1 MGLLPEFSMKSYTLI
16 APAKI
21 NLHLEIIGIRP
32 DNYHEL
38 VMIMQT
44 VDLADRIE
52 VRSLTTDDIVLH
64 CGHPDVPLDK
74 TNLAYRAAELMQ
86 QEFPHAFA
94 KYGGVE
100 ITLHKHIPIAA
111 GLAGGSGNAAAVLV
125 GIDLLWDLGLTQG
138 DLQALGAR
146 LGSDVPFCISGGT
159 AIATGRGDLIAPL
172 PSLEGIYVV
181 LGKYRSL
188 EVSTPW
194 AYTTYRHQFEHDY
207 PTEPANLADRWR
219 SLSAQADASRT
230 ERESHRV
237 HSGDLVK
244 AIVARDAVKIGELLY
259 NDLEK
264 VVLPDY
270 PLVSQLRAEF
280 QRHPNLGTMMSGSG
294 PTVFSLA
301 NSLAQAEAIYHQVRA
316 TITDPDLE
324 LFVTQFCDRGV
335 RVI

>member
-1 MGLLPEFSMKSYTLI
+1 MKSIALI

-32 DNYHEL
+32 DHYHEL

-44 VDLADRIE
+44 IDLADRVE
-52 VRSLTTDDIVLH
+52 VRSLSTDNIILH
-64 CGHPDVPLDK
+64 CGHPQVPLDR

-86 QEFPHAFA
+86 QEFPAAFR

-125 GIDLLWDLGLTQG
+125 GIDLLWELGLTQA
-138 DLQALGAR
+138 DLQALGAK

-159 AIATGRGDLIAPL
+159 AIATGRGELISPL
-172 PSLEGIYVV
+172 PSIEGIYVV
-181 LGKYRSL
+181 LGKYQSL
-188 EVSTPW
+188 AVSTLW
-194 AYTTYRHQFEHDY
+194 AYGVYREAFGYEY
-207 PTEPANLADRWR
+207 ATKPINIA
-219 SLSAQADASRT
+219 
-230 ERESHRV
+230 ERSHRV
-237 HSGDLVK
+237 HSGALVR
-244 AIVARDAVKIGELLY
+244 AIVDRDPVKIGKLLY

-264 VVLPDY
+264 VVLPAY
-270 PLVSQLRAEF
+270 PLVAGLRAEF

-301 NSLAQAEAIYHQVRA
+301 NSRSQAEAIHHQVRSA
-316 TITDPDLE
+316 ITDPDLE
-324 LFVTQFCDRGV
+324 LFVAQFCDRG
-335 RVI
+335 IQIISN

>member
-1 MGLLPEFSMKSYTLI
+1 MKSYTLI

-21 NLHLEIIGIRP
+21 NLHLEILGIRP

-44 VDLADRIE
+44 IDLADRVEI
-52 VRSLTTDDIVLH
+52 RSHNTDDIILH
-64 CGHPDVPLDK
+64 CGHPKVPVDR

-86 QEFPHAFA
+86 QQFPDAFA
-94 KYGGVE
+94 RYGGVE

-125 GIDLLWDLGLTQG
+125 GIDLLWALGLTQPE
-138 DLQALGAR
+138 LQELGAK

-159 AIATGRGDLIAPL
+159 AIATGRGEMIAPL

-181 LGKYRSL
+181 LGKYQSL

-194 AYTTYRHQFEHDY
+194 AYASYREQFSHEY
-207 PTEPANLADRWR
+207 SLEPASLADR
-219 SLSAQADASRT
+219 
-230 ERESHRV
+230 SHHV
-237 HSGDLVK
+237 HSGALVQ
-244 AIVARDAVKIGELLY
+244 AIVAKDPVKIGKLLY

-264 VVLPDY
+264 VVLPAY
-270 PLVSQLRAEF
+270 PQVRQLRAEF
-280 QRHPNLGTMMSGSG
+280 QRHHNLGTMMSGSG

-301 NSLAQAEAIYHQVRA
+301 KSLEQAEAIYHQVR
-316 TITDPDLE
+316 TKIPDPDLE

-335 RVI
+335 QVI

>member
-1 MGLLPEFSMKSYTLI
+1 MKSYTLL

-21 NLHLEIIGIRP
+21 NLHLEILGIRP

-44 VDLADRIE
+44 IDLADRVE
-52 VRSLTTDDIVLH
+52 VKSHSIDEIVIH
-64 CGHPDVPLDK
+64 CGHPGVPLDR

-86 QEFPHAFA
+86 QQFPDAFA
-94 KYGGVE
+94 RYGGVE
-100 ITLHKHIPIAA
+100 ITLHKHIPISA

-125 GIDLLWDLGLTQG
+125 GIDLLWELGLTQS
-138 DLQALGAR
+138 DLHELGAK

-159 AIATGRGDLIAPL
+159 AIATGRGETIAPL

-181 LGKYRSL
+181 LGKYQSL

-194 AYTTYRHQFEHDY
+194 AYGSYREAFGHKY
-207 PTEPANLADRWR
+207 PQEPASLAAR
-219 SLSAQADASRT
+219 SHQ
-230 ERESHRV
+230 V
-237 HSGDLVK
+237 HSGALVQ
-244 AIVARDAVKIGELLY
+244 AIVAKDAVKIGKLLY

-264 VVLPDY
+264 VVLPAY
-270 PLVSQLRAEF
+270 PLVSQLRTEF
-280 QRHPNLGTMMSGSG
+280 QRHSNLGTMMSGSG

-301 NSLAQAEAIYHQVRA
+301 KSLAQAETIYHQVRA

-335 RVI
+335 RVV

>member
-1 MGLLPEFSMKSYTLI
+1 MKSYTLI

-21 NLHLEIIGIRP
+21 NLHLEILGIRP

-44 VDLADRIE
+44 VDLADRVEI
-52 VRSLTTDDIVLH
+52 RSLSTDNIILH
-64 CGHPDVPLDK
+64 CGHPNVPLDE

-86 QEFPHAFA
+86 REFPNAFLE
-94 KYGGVE
+94 YGGVE

-125 GIDLLWDLGLTQG
+125 GIDLLWELGLTQS
-138 DLQALGAR
+138 DLQGLGAK

-159 AIATGRGDLIAPL
+159 SIATGRGEVISPL

-181 LGKYRSL
+181 LGKYQSL

-194 AYTTYRHQFEHDY
+194 AYTTYRQEFGHKYAHD
-207 PTEPANLADRWR
+207 PD
-219 SLSAQADASRT
+219 SLV
-230 ERESHRV
+230 ERSHRV
-237 HSGDLVK
+237 HSGDLVR
-244 AIVARDAVKIGELLY
+244 AIVAKDTVKIGKLLY

-264 VVLPDY
+264 VVLPAY
-270 PLVSQLRAEF
+270 PLVSQLRTEF
-280 QRHPNLGTMMSGSG
+280 QHHPNLGTMMSGSG

-301 NSLAQAEAIYHQVRA
+301 KSREQADAIYHQVRA
-316 TITDPDLE
+316 AIPDPDLE

-335 RVI
+335 RVIN

>member
-1 MGLLPEFSMKSYTLI
+1 MKSYNLI

-21 NLHLEIIGIRP
+21 NLHLEILGIRP

-44 VDLADRIE
+44 IDLADRVELKASNSDEI
-52 VRSLTTDDIVLH
+52 ILH
-64 CGHPDVPLDK
+64 CGHPDVPLDE

-86 QEFPHAFA
+86 QEFPNAFG
-94 KYGGVE
+94 KHGGVE
-100 ITLHKHIPIAA
+100 ITLHKQIPIAA

-125 GIDLLWDLGLTQG
+125 GIDLMWELGLTQG
-138 DLQALGAR
+138 DLQKLGAR

-159 AIATGRGDLIAPL
+159 AIATGRGDVISPL

-194 AYTTYRHQFEHDY
+194 AYTTYRHLFEHEYAGDVDSLG
-207 PTEPANLADRWR
+207 NR
-219 SLSAQADASRT
+219 SHQI
-230 ERESHRV
+230 

-244 AIVARDAVKIGELLY
+244 AIVARDPVKIGKLLY

-270 PLVSQLRAEF
+270 PLVDRLRTEF
-280 QRHPNLGTMMSGSG
+280 QRYHNLGTMMSGSG

-301 NSLAQAEAIYHQVRA
+301 TSQEQAEILYHQVRA
-316 TITDPDLE
+316 AIPDLDLE
-324 LFVTQFCDRGV
+324 LFVAQFCDRGV
-335 RVI
+335 ALI

>member
-1 MGLLPEFSMKSYTLI
+1 MKSCTLI

-38 VMIMQT
+38 VMVMQT
-44 VDLADRIE
+44 IDLADRVE
-52 VRSLTTDDIVLH
+52 LKLLSTDEIILH
-64 CGHPDVPLDK
+64 CGHPNVPLDR

-86 QEFPHAFA
+86 QEFPDAFTE
-94 KYGGVE
+94 YGGVE

-125 GIDLLWDLGLTQG
+125 GIDLLWELGLTQG
-138 DLQALGAR
+138 DLQNLGAR

-159 AIATGRGDLIAPL
+159 AIATGRGDVISPL
-172 PSLEGIYVV
+172 PSLEGMSVV
-181 LGKYRSL
+181 LGKYQSL

-194 AYTTYRHQFEHDY
+194 AYTTYRHEFEHDY
-207 PTEPANLADRWR
+207 AQEVASFADR
-219 SLSAQADASRT
+219 
-230 ERESHRV
+230 SHHI
-237 HSGDLVK
+237 HSGALVR
-244 AIVARDAVKIGELLY
+244 AIVERDIVKIGKLLY

-264 VVLPDY
+264 VVLPAY
-270 PLVSQLRAEF
+270 PLVRQLRTEF

-301 NSLAQAEAIYHQVRA
+301 SSTAQAEKLYHQVRA
-316 TITDPDLE
+316 AIPDPDLE
-324 LFVTQFCDRGV
+324 LFVARFSDQGV

>member
-1 MGLLPEFSMKSYTLI
+1 MKSYTLI

-21 NLHLEIIGIRP
+21 NLHLEILGIRP

-44 VDLADRIE
+44 IDLADRIE
-52 VRSLTTDDIVLH
+52 LRSHNTDQIILH
-64 CGHPDVPLDK
+64 CGHPNIPLDR

-86 QEFPHAFA
+86 QQFPEAFA
-94 KYGGVE
+94 RYGGVE

-125 GIDLLWDLGLTQG
+125 GIDLLWELGLTQT
-138 DLQALGAR
+138 DLQALGAK

-159 AIATGRGDLIAPL
+159 AIATGRGDVIAPL

-181 LGKYRSL
+181 LGKYQSL

-194 AYTTYRHQFEHDY
+194 AYASYREKFGHQY
-207 PTEPANLADRWR
+207 PQSPASLADR
-219 SLSAQADASRT
+219 
-230 ERESHRV
+230 SHQV
-237 HSGDLVK
+237 HSGPLVK
-244 AIVARDAVKIGELLY
+244 AIVAKDLVKIGKLLY
-259 NDLEK
+259 NDLEQ
-264 VVLPDY
+264 VVLPAY
-270 PLVSQLRAEF
+270 PQVGQLRVEF
-280 QRHPNLGTMMSGSG
+280 QRYDNLGTMMSGSG
-294 PTVFSLA
+294 PTVFCLTDSLV
-301 NSLAQAEAIYHQVRA
+301 QAEAIYHQIRT

>member
-1 MGLLPEFSMKSYTLI
+1 MKSYNLI

-21 NLHLEIIGIRP
+21 NLHLEILGIRP

-44 VDLADRIE
+44 IDLADRVELKPSNSNEI
-52 VRSLTTDDIVLH
+52 ILH
-64 CGHPDVPLDK
+64 CGHPDVPVDA

-86 QEFPHAFA
+86 QEFPNAFGQ
-94 KYGGVE
+94 YGGVE
-100 ITLHKHIPIAA
+100 ITLHKQIPIAA

-125 GIDLLWDLGLTQG
+125 GIDLMWELGLTQG
-138 DLQALGAR
+138 DLQKLGAS

-159 AIATGRGDLIAPL
+159 AIATGRGDAIAPL

-188 EVSTPW
+188 AVSTPW
-194 AYTTYRHQFEHDY
+194 AYTAYRHQFEHEYAGD
-207 PTEPANLADRWR
+207 ADSLGIR
-219 SLSAQADASRT
+219 SHQI
-230 ERESHRV
+230 

-244 AIVARDAVKIGELLY
+244 AIVAQDPVKIGKLLY

-264 VVLPDY
+264 VVLPEY
-270 PLVSQLRAEF
+270 PLVDRLRAEF
-280 QRHPNLGTMMSGSG
+280 RRYPNLGTMMSGSG

-301 NSLAQAEAIYHQVRA
+301 TSQEQADALYHQVRA
-316 TITDPDLE
+316 TIPDPDLE
-324 LFVTQFCDRGV
+324 LFVAQFCDRGV
-335 RVI
+335 TVI

>member
-1 MGLLPEFSMKSYTLI
+1 MKSFTLI

-21 NLHLEIIGIRP
+21 NLHLEILGIRP

-44 VDLADRIE
+44 IDLADRVELKASNSDEI
-52 VRSLTTDDIVLH
+52 ILH
-64 CGHPDVPLDK
+64 CGHPDVPLDE

-86 QEFPHAFA
+86 QEFPNAFG

-100 ITLHKHIPIAA
+100 ITLHKQIPIAA

-125 GIDLLWDLGLTQG
+125 GIDLLWELGLTQG
-138 DLQALGAR
+138 DLQKLGAR

-159 AIATGRGDLIAPL
+159 AIATGRGDVISPL

-194 AYTTYRHQFEHDY
+194 AYTTYRHLFEHEYAGDVDSLG
-207 PTEPANLADRWR
+207 NR
-219 SLSAQADASRT
+219 SHQI
-230 ERESHRV
+230 

-244 AIVARDAVKIGELLY
+244 AIVARDPVKIGKLLY

-270 PLVSQLRAEF
+270 PLVDRLRTEF
-280 QRHPNLGTMMSGSG
+280 QRYHNLGTMMSGSG

-301 NSLAQAEAIYHQVRA
+301 TSQEQAETLYHQVRA
-316 TITDPDLE
+316 AMPDPDLE
-324 LFVTQFCDRGV
+324 LFVAQFCDRGIA
-335 RVI
+335 VI

>member
-1 MGLLPEFSMKSYTLI
+1 MKSYTLI

-21 NLHLEIIGIRP
+21 NLHLEILGIRP

-44 VDLADRIE
+44 VDLADRAE
-52 VRSLTTDDIVLH
+52 LKSLDTDDIILH
-64 CGHPDVPLDK
+64 CGHPDVPLDR

-86 QEFPHAFA
+86 QEFPDAFA

-100 ITLHKHIPIAA
+100 ITLHKYIPIAA

-125 GIDLLWDLGLTQG
+125 GIDLLWELGLTQAS
-138 DLQALGAR
+138 LQELGAR

-159 AIATGRGDLIAPL
+159 AIATGRGELISPL
-172 PSLEGIYVV
+172 ASLEGIFVV

-194 AYTTYRHQFEHDY
+194 AYTTYRHEFEHEYDR
-207 PTEPANLADRWR
+207 EPVSLADRLDR
-219 SLSAQADASRT
+219 I
-230 ERESHRV
+230 
-237 HSGDLVK
+237 HSGALVR
-244 AIVARDAVKIGELLY
+244 AIVERDPVKIGGLLY

-264 VVLPDY
+264 VVLPAY

-301 NSLAQAEAIYHQVRA
+301 NSRSQAEQLYHQVRA
-316 TITDPDLE
+316 AITDPDLE

-335 RVI
+335 QVV

>member
-1 MGLLPEFSMKSYTLI
+1 MKTCTLI

-38 VMIMQT
+38 VMVMQT
-44 VDLADRIE
+44 IDLADRVE
-52 VRSLTTDDIVLH
+52 LKLLSTDEIILH
-64 CGHPDVPLDK
+64 CGHPNVPLDR

-86 QEFPHAFA
+86 QEFPDAFTE
-94 KYGGVE
+94 YGGVE

-125 GIDLLWDLGLTQG
+125 GIDLLWELGLTQG
-138 DLQALGAR
+138 DLQNLGAR

-159 AIATGRGDLIAPL
+159 AIATGRGDVISPL
-172 PSLEGIYVV
+172 PSLEGMSVV
-181 LGKYRSL
+181 LGKYQSL

-194 AYTTYRHQFEHDY
+194 AYTTYRHEFEHDY
-207 PTEPANLADRWR
+207 AQEVASFADR
-219 SLSAQADASRT
+219 
-230 ERESHRV
+230 SHHI
-237 HSGDLVK
+237 HSGALVR
-244 AIVARDAVKIGELLY
+244 AIVERDIVKIGKLLY

-264 VVLPDY
+264 VVLPAY
-270 PLVSQLRAEF
+270 PLVRQLRTEF

-301 NSLAQAEAIYHQVRA
+301 SSTAQAEKLYHQVRA
-316 TITDPDLE
+316 AIPDPDLE
-324 LFVTQFCDRGV
+324 LFVARFSDQGV

>member
-1 MGLLPEFSMKSYTLI
+1 MKSYTLI

-21 NLHLEIIGIRP
+21 NLHLEILGIRP

-38 VMIMQT
+38 VMVMQT
-44 VDLADRIE
+44 VDLADRVKIE
-52 VRSLTTDDIVLH
+52 SLSTDNIILH
-64 CGHPDVPLDK
+64 CGHPQVPLDR

-86 QEFPHAFA
+86 QEFPAAFRE
-94 KYGGVE
+94 YGGVE
-100 ITLHKHIPIAA
+100 ITLHKQIPIAA

-125 GIDLLWDLGLTQG
+125 GIDLLWELGLTQS
-138 DLQALGAR
+138 DLQQLGAK

-159 AIATGRGDLIAPL
+159 AIATGRGEVISPL

-181 LGKYRSL
+181 LGKYQSL

-194 AYTTYRHQFEHDY
+194 AYAAYRREFEYEYALDLD
-207 PTEPANLADRWR
+207 PAGLAAR
-219 SLSAQADASRT
+219 
-230 ERESHRV
+230 SHRV
-237 HSGDLVK
+237 HSGDLVS
-244 AIVARDAVKIGELLY
+244 AIADRDAVKIGQRLY

-264 VVLPDY
+264 VVLPAY
-270 PLVSQLRAEF
+270 PLVNQLRAEF

-301 NSLAQAEAIYHQVRA
+301 SSQAQAETLYHQVRA
-316 TITDPDLE
+316 AIPDPDLE

-335 RVI
+335 RVV

>member
-1 MGLLPEFSMKSYTLI
+1 MKSYTLI

-21 NLHLEIIGIRP
+21 NLHLEILGIRP

-38 VMIMQT
+38 VMVMQT
-44 VDLADRIE
+44 VDLADRVKIE
-52 VRSLTTDDIVLH
+52 SLSTDNIILH
-64 CGHPDVPLDK
+64 CGHPQVPLDR

-86 QEFPHAFA
+86 QEFPAAFRE
-94 KYGGVE
+94 YGGVE
-100 ITLHKHIPIAA
+100 ITLHKQIPIAA

-125 GIDLLWDLGLTQG
+125 GIDLLWELGLTQS
-138 DLQALGAR
+138 DLQQLGAK

-159 AIATGRGDLIAPL
+159 AIATGRGEVISPL

-181 LGKYRSL
+181 LGKYQSL

-194 AYTTYRHQFEHDY
+194 AYAAYRREFEYEYALD
-207 PTEPANLADRWR
+207 PAGLAAR
-219 SLSAQADASRT
+219 
-230 ERESHRV
+230 SHRV
-237 HSGDLVK
+237 HSGDLVS
-244 AIVARDAVKIGELLY
+244 AIADRDAVKIGQRLY

-264 VVLPDY
+264 VVLPAY

-301 NSLAQAEAIYHQVRA
+301 SSQAQAETLYHQVRA
-316 TITDPDLE
+316 AIPDPDLE

-335 RVI
+335 RVV

>member
-1 MGLLPEFSMKSYTLI
+1 MKSYNLI

-21 NLHLEIIGIRP
+21 NLHLEILGIRP

-44 VDLADRIE
+44 IDLADRVEI
-52 VRSLTTDDIVLH
+52 RSHNTDDIILH
-64 CGHPDVPLDK
+64 CGHPNVPLDR

-86 QEFPHAFA
+86 QQFPDAFSQ
-94 KYGGVE
+94 YGGVE

-125 GIDLLWDLGLTQG
+125 GIDLLWNLGLTQP
-138 DLQALGAR
+138 DLHELGAK

-159 AIATGRGDLIAPL
+159 AIATGRGDKIAPL
-172 PSLEGIYVV
+172 PPLAGIYVV
-181 LGKYRSL
+181 LGKYQSL

-194 AYTTYRHQFEHDY
+194 AYGSYRETFEDEY
-207 PTEPANLADRWR
+207 AASDSLA
-219 SLSAQADASRT
+219 
-230 ERESHRV
+230 ERSHRV
-237 HSGDLVK
+237 HSGALVQ
-244 AIVARDAVKIGELLY
+244 AIVAQDPVKIGHLLY

-264 VVLPDY
+264 VVLPAY
-270 PLVSQLRAEF
+270 PLVSQLRGEF
-280 QRHPNLGTMMSGSG
+280 QRHTNLGTMMSGSG

-301 NSLAQAEAIYHQVRA
+301 NSLEQAEALYHQVRS

-335 RVI
+335 QVM

>member
-1 MGLLPEFSMKSYTLI
+1 MKSYTLI

-21 NLHLEIIGIRP
+21 NLHLEILGIRP

-44 VDLADRIE
+44 VDLADRVELKSIG
-52 VRSLTTDDIVLH
+52 TDDIILH
-64 CGHPDVPLDK
+64 CGHPDVPLDR

-86 QEFPHAFA
+86 QEFPDAFA

-125 GIDLLWDLGLTQG
+125 GIDFLWELGLTQSS
-138 DLQALGAR
+138 LQALGAK

-159 AIATGRGDLIAPL
+159 AIATGRGELISPL
-172 PSLEGIYVV
+172 PSLDGIYVV

-194 AYTTYRHQFEHDY
+194 AYTTYRHEFEHEY
-207 PTEPANLADRWR
+207 EREPVSLADRLDR
-219 SLSAQADASRT
+219 I
-230 ERESHRV
+230 
-237 HSGDLVK
+237 HSGALVR
-244 AIVARDAVKIGELLY
+244 AIVERDPVKIGGLLY

-264 VVLPDY
+264 VVLPTY

-301 NSLAQAEAIYHQVRA
+301 DSRSQADELYHQVRA
-316 TITDPDLE
+316 AITDPDLE
-324 LFVTQFCDRGV
+324 LFVTKFCDRGV
-335 RVI
+335 QVV

>member
-1 MGLLPEFSMKSYTLI
+1 MKSYTLI

-21 NLHLEIIGIRP
+21 NLHLEILGIRS

-38 VMIMQT
+38 VMVMQT
-44 VDLADRIE
+44 VDLADRVEI
-52 VRSLTTDDIVLH
+52 RSLSIDNIILH
-64 CGHPDVPLDK
+64 CGHPNVPLDR

-86 QEFPHAFA
+86 QEFPDAFR

-125 GIDLLWDLGLTQG
+125 GIDLLWELGLTQG
-138 DLQALGAR
+138 DLQTLGAN

-159 AIATGRGDLIAPL
+159 AIATGRGELISPL
-172 PSLEGIYVV
+172 PSLDGMYVV
-181 LGKYRSL
+181 LGKYQSL

-194 AYTTYRHQFEHDY
+194 AYTTYRQEFGHEYAH
-207 PTEPANLADRWR
+207 EPATLAER
-219 SLSAQADASRT
+219 SHQ
-230 ERESHRV
+230 V
-237 HSGDLVK
+237 HSGALVQ
-244 AIVARDAVKIGELLY
+244 AIADRDPVKVGQLLY

-264 VVLPDY
+264 VVLPAY
-270 PLVSQLRAEF
+270 PLVAELRSEF

-301 NSLAQAEAIYHQVRA
+301 NSREQAEAIYHQVRA
-316 TITDPDLE
+316 KITNPDLE
-324 LFVTQFCDRGV
+324 LFVAKFCDRGIQAID
-335 RVI
+335 RT

>member
-1 MGLLPEFSMKSYTLI
+1 MKSYTLI

-21 NLHLEIIGIRP
+21 NLHLEILGIRP

-38 VMIMQT
+38 VMVMQT
-44 VDLADRIE
+44 IDLADRVEI
-52 VRSLTTDDIVLH
+52 RSLTTDKIVLH
-64 CGHPDVPLDK
+64 CGHPKVPLDR

-86 QEFPHAFA
+86 QEFPAA
-94 KYGGVE
+94 MLEYGGVE

-125 GIDLLWDLGLTQG
+125 GIDLLWELGLTQS
-138 DLQALGAR
+138 DLQTLGAR
-146 LGSDVPFCISGGT
+146 LGADVPFCISGGT
-159 AIATGRGDLIAPL
+159 AIATGRGDVISPL

-181 LGKYRSL
+181 LGKYQSL

-194 AYTTYRHQFEHDY
+194 AYTTYRHEFEHEY
-207 PTEPANLADRWR
+207 AAGLTSLADR
-219 SLSAQADASRT
+219 
-230 ERESHRV
+230 SHRI
-237 HSGDLVK
+237 HSGDLVR
-244 AIVARDAVKIGELLY
+244 AIVAQDAVKIGKLLY

-264 VVLPDY
+264 VVLPSY
-270 PLVSQLRAEF
+270 PLVSQLRSEF

-301 NSLAQAEAIYHQVRA
+301 ASQAQAEALYHQVRA
-316 TITDPDLE
+316 AITDPDLE
-324 LFVTQFCDRGV
+324 LFVARLCDRGV

>member
-1 MGLLPEFSMKSYTLI
+1 MKSYTLI

-21 NLHLEIIGIRP
+21 NLHLEILGIRP
-32 DNYHEL
+32 DNYREL

-44 VDLADRIE
+44 IDLADRVEIK
-52 VRSLTTDDIVLH
+52 SLSTDQIILH
-64 CGHPDVPLDK
+64 CGHPDVPLDR

-86 QEFPHAFA
+86 QEFPNAFA

-125 GIDLLWDLGLTQG
+125 GIDLLWELGLTQS

-159 AIATGRGDLIAPL
+159 AIATGRGELISPL
-172 PSLEGIYVV
+172 PNLAGIYVV

-194 AYTTYRHQFEHDY
+194 AYTTYRHEFEHEY
-207 PTEPANLADRWR
+207 ASELVTLADR
-219 SLSAQADASRT
+219 SG
-230 ERESHRV
+230 RV
-237 HSGDLVK
+237 HSGELVK
-244 AIVARDAVKIGELLY
+244 AIVAQDPVKIGGLLY

-270 PLVSQLRAEF
+270 PLVCQLKQEF

-301 NSLAQAEAIYHQVRA
+301 SSRSQADQLYHQVRA
-316 TITDPDLE
+316 AITDPDLE
-324 LFVTQFCDRGV
+324 LFVTQVCDRGV
-335 RVI
+335 RVV

>member
-1 MGLLPEFSMKSYTLI
+1 MQMKSYTLI

-21 NLHLEIIGIRP
+21 NLHLEILGIRP

-44 VDLADRIE
+44 IDLADRVEI
-52 VRSLTTDDIVLH
+52 RSHNTDGIILH
-64 CGHPDVPLDK
+64 CSHPGVPLDR

-86 QEFPHAFA
+86 QQFPDAFCQ
-94 KYGGVE
+94 YGGVE

-125 GIDLLWDLGLTQG
+125 GIDLLWNLGLTQP
-138 DLQALGAR
+138 DLHELGAK

-159 AIATGRGDLIAPL
+159 AIATSRGDKIAPL
-172 PSLEGIYVV
+172 PPLAGIYVV
-181 LGKYRSL
+181 LGKYQSL

-194 AYTTYRHQFEHDY
+194 AYGSYRETFEQEY
-207 PTEPANLADRWR
+207 APAASLA
-219 SLSAQADASRT
+219 
-230 ERESHRV
+230 ERSHRV
-237 HSGDLVK
+237 HSGALVQ
-244 AIVARDAVKIGELLY
+244 AIVAQDPVKIGHLLY

-264 VVLPDY
+264 VVLPAY
-270 PLVSQLRAEF
+270 PQVSQLRAEF

-301 NSLAQAEAIYHQVRA
+301 NSLAQAEALYHQVRS

>member
-1 MGLLPEFSMKSYTLI
+1 MKFCTLI

-38 VMIMQT
+38 VMVMQT
-44 VDLADRIE
+44 IDLADRVE
-52 VRSLTTDDIVLH
+52 LKLLSTDEIILH
-64 CGHPDVPLDK
+64 CGHPNVPLDQ

-86 QEFPHAFA
+86 QEFPDAFTE
-94 KYGGVE
+94 YGGVE

-125 GIDLLWDLGLTQG
+125 GIDLLWELGLTQG
-138 DLQALGAR
+138 DLQKLGAR

-159 AIATGRGDLIAPL
+159 AIATGRGDVISPL
-172 PSLEGIYVV
+172 PSLEGMSVV
-181 LGKYRSL
+181 LGKYQSL

-194 AYTTYRHQFEHDY
+194 AYTTYRHEFEHDY
-207 PTEPANLADRWR
+207 AQEVASFADR
-219 SLSAQADASRT
+219 
-230 ERESHRV
+230 SHHI
-237 HSGDLVK
+237 HSGALVR
-244 AIVARDAVKIGELLY
+244 AIVERDIVKIGKLLY

-264 VVLPDY
+264 VVLPAY
-270 PLVSQLRAEF
+270 PLVRQLRAEF

-301 NSLAQAEAIYHQVRA
+301 SSTAQAEKLYHQVRA
-316 TITDPDLE
+316 AIPDPDLE
-324 LFVTQFCDRGV
+324 LFVARFSDQGV

>member
-1 MGLLPEFSMKSYTLI
+1 MKSYTLI

-21 NLHLEIIGIRP
+21 NLHLEILGLRA

-44 VDLADRIE
+44 VDLADRVE
-52 VRSLTTDDIVLH
+52 VKSHSTDEIIIH
-64 CGHPDVPLDK
+64 CGHPSVPLDR
-74 TNLAYRAAELMQ
+74 TNLAYRAAELIQ
-86 QEFPHAFA
+86 QEFPTAFA

-100 ITLHKHIPIAA
+100 ITLHKHIPVAA

-125 GIDLLWDLGLTQG
+125 GMDLLWELGLTQF
-138 DLQALGAR
+138 DLQELGAK

-159 AIATGRGDLIAPL
+159 AIATGRGECITSL

-194 AYTTYRHQFEHDY
+194 AYNTYRGQFEAEYEQDV
-207 PTEPANLADRWR
+207 TKLELR
-219 SLSAQADASRT
+219 S
-230 ERESHRV
+230 HHV
-237 HSGDLVK
+237 HSGSLVQ
-244 AIVARDAVKIGELLY
+244 AIVAQDSIRIGKLLY

-264 VVLPDY
+264 VVLPAY
-270 PLVSQLRAEF
+270 PLVSQLRDEF
-280 QRHPNLGTMMSGSG
+280 QQHSTLGTMMSGSG

-301 NSLAQAEAIYHQVRA
+301 ESLAQAEEIYHQVRSS
-316 TITDPDLE
+316 ITDPDLE
-324 LFVTQFCDRGV
+324 LFVTKFCDRGIQLV
-335 RVI
+335 

>member
-1 MGLLPEFSMKSYTLI
+1 MKSYTLL

-21 NLHLEIIGIRP
+21 NLHLEILGIRP

-44 VDLADRIE
+44 IDLADRVEI
-52 VRSLTTDDIVLH
+52 RSHNTDDIVLH
-64 CGHPDVPLDK
+64 CGHPNVPLDR

-86 QEFPHAFA
+86 QQFPDAFSQ
-94 KYGGVE
+94 YGGVE
-100 ITLHKHIPIAA
+100 ITLHKHIPISA

-125 GIDLLWDLGLTQG
+125 GIDLLWNLGLTQP
-138 DLQALGAR
+138 DLHELGAR

-159 AIATGRGDLIAPL
+159 AIATGRGEQVSPL
-172 PSLEGIYVV
+172 PPLAGIYVV
-181 LGKYRSL
+181 LGKYQSL

-194 AYTTYRHQFEHDY
+194 AYGSYREAFEQEY
-207 PTEPANLADRWR
+207 
-219 SLSAQADASRT
+219 AQADSLA
-230 ERESHRV
+230 ERSHRV
-237 HSGDLVK
+237 HSGALVQ
-244 AIVARDAVKIGELLY
+244 AIVAQDPVKVGHLLY

-264 VVLPDY
+264 VVLPAY
-270 PLVSQLRAEF
+270 PLVSQLRSEF

-301 NSLAQAEAIYHQVRA
+301 NSLEQAEALYHQVRS

-335 RVI
+335 QVM

>member
-1 MGLLPEFSMKSYTLI
+1 MKSYTLI

-21 NLHLEIIGIRP
+21 NLHLEILGIRP

-44 VDLADRIE
+44 VDLADRVELKSID
-52 VRSLTTDDIVLH
+52 TDDIILH
-64 CGHPDVPLDK
+64 CGHPNVPLDR

-86 QEFPHAFA
+86 QTFPAAVA

-125 GIDLLWDLGLTQG
+125 GIDLLWELGLTQSS
-138 DLQALGAR
+138 LQELGAK

-159 AIATGRGDLIAPL
+159 AIATGRGELISPL

-194 AYTTYRHQFEHDY
+194 AYTTYRHEFEHEYDR
-207 PTEPANLADRWR
+207 EPVSLAAR
-219 SLSAQADASRT
+219 L
-230 ERESHRV
+230 ERI
-237 HSGDLVK
+237 HSGALVR
-244 AIVARDAVKIGELLY
+244 AIVERDPVKIGGLLS

-264 VVLPDY
+264 VVLPAH

-301 NSLAQAEAIYHQVRA
+301 SSRSQADALYHQVRA
-316 TITDPDLE
+316 AITDPDLE